1 MNEIIIIKHL
11 LVYGLFPCYI
21 QQNAVAA
28 FKNCSYRSYTKQL
41 KKKMITITQNNPNP
55 LSNCIYLSREQKNS
69 RKGCLEYDLQYTVQS
84 SASEGQMLLVR
95 ASDCASMGKEKCSL
109 GRDEVYLWLYP
120 LQKSFT
126 AACRI
131 ALTQMLRACIKSR
144 GHEQGNQL
152 DYFGSPLDNII

>member
-11 LVYGLFPCYI
+11 LVYGLFPCYR

-28 FKNCSYRSYTKQL
+28 FKNCSYRSYIKQL
-41 KKKMITITQNNPNP
+41 KKYIIITQNNPNP
-55 LSNCIYLSREQKNS
+55 LSNCIYSSREQKYD

-95 ASDCASMGKEKCSL
+95 ASYCASMGKEKCSL
-109 GRDEVYLWLYP
+109 GRDEGYLWLYP

-126 AACRI
+126 AACGI

-144 GHEQGNQL
+144 
-152 DYFGSPLDNII
+152 